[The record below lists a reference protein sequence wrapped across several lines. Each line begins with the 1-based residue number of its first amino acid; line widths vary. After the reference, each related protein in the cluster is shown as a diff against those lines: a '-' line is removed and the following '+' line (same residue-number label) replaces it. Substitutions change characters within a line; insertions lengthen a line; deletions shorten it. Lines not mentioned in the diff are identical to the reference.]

1 MEKETIKK
9 VVKKDTVKKVIEPK
23 NKDKVEVV
31 FTEDSNHA
39 NLKKYLPLALAR
51 KLEAKNKVRILKK
64 KGK

>member
-23 NKDKVEVV
+23 KVEVV
-31 FTEDSNHA
+31 FTQDSNHA
-39 NLKKYLPLALAR
+39 NLKKYLPLALVR